1 MKYFFIA
8 TLFFSFWGCEKR
20 LWLDIGIHKGQNQT
34 AQSIYGTVEIS
45 AQTWQFLRYSWLWN
59 RGTYK
64 NGKYSEEIWV
74 EGSYKATFM
83 LEPRVE
89 LLDLPDSEKRVVAA
103 KYHLLFFDREG
114 VQIAKTRHYL
124 TQFWSFPGR
133 MRKKVNESF
142 SIAATN
148 VEAVNQIDSIAV
160 EFFSETP
167 FEWAGY

>member
-8 TLFFSFWGCEKR
+8 TLFFSFWSCKKSQH
-20 LWLDIGIHKGQNQT
+20 LDIGINKEQNQI
-34 AQSIYGTVEIS
+34 AQSNNGTVEIS
-45 AQTWQFLRYSWLWN
+45 AQIWRFMRYSWLWN

-74 EGSYKATFM
+74 EGSYKATFK

-124 TQFWSFPGR
+124 TQFWSFPGT
-133 MRKKVNESF
+133 MRKKVDESF
-142 SIAATN
+142 SIAAAN
-148 VEAVNQIDSIAV
+148 VEAANQIDSIAV

-167 FEWAGY
+167 FE

>member
-8 TLFFSFWGCEKR
+8 TLFFSFWSCEKSQR
-20 LWLDIGIHKGQNQT
+20 LNIEIYKEQNQI
-34 AQSIYGTVEIS
+34 AQSNNGTVEIS
-45 AQTWQFLRYSWLWN
+45 AQIWRFMRYSWLWN

-124 TQFWSFPGR
+124 TQFWSFPGT
-133 MRKKVNESF
+133 MRKKVDESF
-142 SIAATN
+142 SIAAAN
-148 VEAVNQIDSIAV
+148 VEAANQIDSIAV

-167 FEWAGY
+167 FE

>member
-8 TLFFSFWGCEKR
+8 TLFFSFWSCEKSQR
-20 LWLDIGIHKGQNQT
+20 LDIGIHKEQNQI
-34 AQSIYGTVEIS
+34 AQSNNGTVEIS
-45 AQTWQFLRYSWLWN
+45 AQIWRLMRYSWLWN

-74 EGSYKATFM
+74 EGSYKATFK

-103 KYHLLFFDREG
+103 KYHLLLFDREG

-124 TQFWSFPGR
+124 TQFWSFPGK
-133 MRKKVNESF
+133 MRKKVDESF
-142 SIAATN
+142 SIAAAS
-148 VEAVNQIDSIAV
+148 VETANQIDSIAV

-167 FEWAGY
+167 FE